1 MLKTYKE
8 CLEFFLDPSL
18 QPKPTSSGE
27 TRPESDVS
35 SGDLLVS
42 LMGRFVSSERTIEF
56 LDKRGFDLSHLYPV
70 SALIQARRQIGLEKY
85 NTELYANDGRNTF
98 KDISDE
104 FGDLFHYISKA
115 LIENKLTIKELH
127 IIILFHSFNEILI
140 KLLVK
145 ETLKKES
152 KNDEL

>member
-1 MLKTYKE
+1 MLKSYKE
-8 CLEFFLDPSL
+8 CLEFFLDSSL
-18 QPKPTSSGE
+18 QPKPTKSSE
-27 TRPESDVS
+27 TTPESDVS
-35 SGDLLVS
+35 SGDLLIS
-42 LMGRFVSSERTIEF
+42 LMGRFLYSESTIEF

-115 LIENKLTIKELH
+115 LLENKLTTQELY
-127 IIILFHSFNEILI
+127 IIALFHTFNEILI
-140 KLLVK
+140 DLLVK

-152 KNDEL
+152 NNDEL